1 MPDDML
7 DEFGPGK
14 CAEFVGRLRKE
25 LYGRHN
31 AARAFSREVLL
42 YVQTMQEEG
51 DMDIRIFTSDRCVI
65 SFQWQGEYLIILLH
79 VDDGLRWFTSPV
91 IRDEVT
97 RRLSRRF
104 IVSVS
109 DVDVYCGIRIRHDS
123 ERRLLRLDQTQH
135 IDLLLETWG
144 GPGLR
149 PQRQPAPGGIAGA
162 AAQQPWSG
170 NPTPREQFDYA
181 MFVGDVVWLLQTR
194 KDIAR
199 AVQSLAQHIRCPGPA
214 HVQAALHLLRYL
226 KETRDDSLTF
236 DGSDSALTVGWDRRN
251 KLIHEFDAS
260 LPLPCTTGITGISC
274 FINGAVIKT
283 TSRRQ
288 KSISRHACEADQG
301 RSARG

>member
-1 MPDDML
+1 M
-7 DEFGPGK
+7 
-14 CAEFVGRLRKE
+14 
-25 LYGRHN
+25 
-31 AARAFSREVLL
+31 ARPNPAYR
-42 YVQTMQEEG
+42 
-51 DMDIRIFTSDRCVI
+51 
-65 SFQWQGEYLIILLH
+65 
-79 VDDGLRWFTSPV
+79 P
-91 IRDEVT
+91 
-97 RRLSRRF
+97 
-104 IVSVS
+104 
-109 DVDVYCGIRIRHDS
+109 
-123 ERRLLRLDQTQH
+123 
-135 IDLLLETWG
+135 LLETWG
-144 GPGLR
+144 GQDDR
-149 PQRQPAPGGIAGA
+149 NVNQRRGHCGA
-162 AAQQPWSG
+162 ERNSMGKPY
-170 NPTPREQFDYA
+170 TREQFDYA